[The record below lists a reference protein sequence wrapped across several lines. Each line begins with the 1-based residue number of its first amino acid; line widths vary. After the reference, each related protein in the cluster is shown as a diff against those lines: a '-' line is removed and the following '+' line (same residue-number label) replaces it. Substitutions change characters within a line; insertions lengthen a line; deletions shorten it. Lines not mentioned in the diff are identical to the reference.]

1 MIKCVDNVVADALS
15 RLECDSIKNVKNI
28 NSIQRH
34 QIHAKLTSGYMV
46 NHGGKSNS
54 LPSDTD
60 SNGSVRKTFMNN
72 IFANTDNEGKIYP
85 VTVSEIASNQHL
97 DKPLKTLSEK
107 EDPKGRITCKVIDD
121 IDILVYDNKCM
132 CITGFMTDQVVQ

>member
-1 MIKCVDNVVADALS
+1 
-15 RLECDSIKNVKNI
+15 
-28 NSIQRH
+28 
-34 QIHAKLTSGYMV
+34 MV
-46 NHGGKSNS
+46 NHEGKSNS

-60 SNGSVRKTFMNN
+60 SNGSVRKMFMNN

-107 EDPKGRITCKVIDD
+107 EDLKGRITCKVIDNVD
-121 IDILVYDNKCM
+121 VLVYDDKCM